1 MRLIFL
7 FLFLYTASIPSVMAQ
22 DVTFT
27 ARAQSAV
34 VVGNKF
40 QLVYTLNKEGSDIRL
55 PAMENFEILMG
66 PSTSY
71 SNSTQIINGKISRE
85 TSYTFTYILK
95 ATKEG
100 QFSIPPASIKVDDEK
115 VTSNAVSIK
124 VIKADV
130 QAQQSTGNNQAQG
143 SAPSDDD
150 LFITVTSSKKN
161 MYQGESAV
169 LTTKIYTKVQLEN
182 ISDIKQPKLSNFIAQ
197 SLNTQQKGI
206 SWTMENVNGRTY
218 NVGTYEQK
226 LIFPQKSGKITI
238 EPTEIEF
245 LVQQRVARS
254 RSRSIFDDFFESN
267 YRTVKKRV
275 KSKPVNINV
284 KSLPTNKPEGYTGG
298 IGQLKMT
305 ASVNKKEVS
314 TNDGVTLTIKI
325 SGTGNHKFIEDPK
338 VKIPAD
344 FDQFDPKISNSGL
357 SSTSRGMQGVKTYE
371 YLMIPRHSG
380 TFTIPS
386 IKFSYF
392 DPSKGAYKTIES
404 GNIAIE
410 VEKGEGEELSG
421 SGVVRSNV
429 TKENV
434 KFIGKDI
441 RFIKSG
447 NTQLKPIGTFFIG
460 SLTYYLSLLI
470 PLSLFVLL
478 FFINQKRIKDN
489 ANVTMM
495 KTKKANK
502 VAIKRLKKSSQFL
515 KSGEKEA
522 FYEEVLRALWGYL
535 SDKLSLPLSELS
547 KENAGEVLSNSAVSP
562 EIIDE
567 IMNILDTCEFAR
579 YAPASGTG
587 EMDKLYNQTI
597 ATISKLENQ
606 IKR

>member
-1 MRLIFL
+1 
-7 FLFLYTASIPSVMAQ
+7 
-22 DVTFT
+22 
-27 ARAQSAV
+27 
-34 VVGNKF
+34 
-40 QLVYTLNKEGSDIRL
+40 
-55 PAMENFEILMG
+55 
-66 PSTSY
+66 
-71 SNSTQIINGKISRE
+71 
-85 TSYTFTYILK
+85 
-95 ATKEG
+95 
-100 QFSIPPASIKVDDEK
+100 
-115 VTSNAVSIK
+115 
-124 VIKADV
+124 
-130 QAQQSTGNNQAQG
+130 
-143 SAPSDDD
+143 
-150 LFITVTSSKKN
+150 
-161 MYQGESAV
+161 
-169 LTTKIYTKVQLEN
+169 
-182 ISDIKQPKLSNFIAQ
+182 
-197 SLNTQQKGI
+197 
-206 SWTMENVNGRTY
+206 
-218 NVGTYEQK
+218 
-226 LIFPQKSGKITI
+226 
-238 EPTEIEF
+238 